1 MCAAGSQWG
10 VGSALTQVPCEQSPP
25 LKLRGSF
32 ISEQGAR
39 EVRRPRR
46 GLVGGRGSSQEL
58 SREVVRPGTPGCS
71 LRQSWDP
78 GGRNTERPK
87 VFLSVKVW
95 LSL

>member
-39 EVRRPRR
+39 EVRRGRC
-46 GLVGGRGSSQEL
+46 GGRGGGWWGAGEA
-58 SREVVRPGTPGCS
+58 
-71 LRQSWDP
+71 LRS
-78 GGRNTERPK
+78 
-87 VFLSVKVW
+87 
-95 LSL
+95 